1 MTKTTY
7 TQSELEAGTKFLN
20 NKNVHFEYD
29 AKENTI
35 AFDIDVNC
43 AIWTDGTSIWS
54 RGVVKGVHVHNLHL
68 MAQHSIEH
76 YADED
81 KDKLKADD
89 LYWSGGLTGSASYDG
104 SGKNGTWFDGV
115 DDASALINRNTSK
128 HSDGL
133 IYTDS
138 GFTKNLLKYMQ
149 DECDF
154 DCSFAKLNKYLD
166 FDYSEQGM
174 QDYESVNFDVDMDG
188 AFWIACYEQMQKQ
201 KKAA

>member
-29 AKENTI
+29 ATENTI
-35 AFDIDVNC
+35 AFDIAVNC

-54 RGVVKGVHVHNLHL
+54 RGTVKGVHVHNLYL
-68 MAQHSIEH
+68 MAEIVERT
-76 YADED
+76 
-81 KDKLKADD
+81 DD
-89 LYWSGGLTGSASYDG
+89 DVYWSGGLTGNASYDG

-138 GFTKNLLKYMQ
+138 GFTENLLKYMQ
-149 DECDF
+149 HECDF
-154 DCSFAKLNKYLD
+154 DCSFTKLNKYLD

-174 QDYESVNFDVDMDG
+174 QDYECVNFDVEMDG